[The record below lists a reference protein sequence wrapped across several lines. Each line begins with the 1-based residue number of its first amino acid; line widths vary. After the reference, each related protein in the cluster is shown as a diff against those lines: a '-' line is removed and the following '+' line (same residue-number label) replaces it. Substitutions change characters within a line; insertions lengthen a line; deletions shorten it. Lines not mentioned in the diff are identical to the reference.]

1 MSQIQRYSRI
11 YDYINE
17 YLDLIYDYYSKHV
30 VSFLVTYYNLD
41 IEETIWEDEEV
52 FGGAYEEVGN
62 LTGIKR
68 NKILLLPVY
77 YMEEI
82 STSFDGQDVGYN
94 KDNVGN
100 FVIPSSYNFTPY
112 QHDII
117 KMEQSILRPTNDI
130 YPLYKVTGA
139 DISVNT
145 DKRFWRLKVETF
157 ESETLPS
164 VEAQVVNTY
173 SFVEYDKKIHTLADA
188 QYIAKLLVKDE
199 SLRGEIHDRLY
210 DERSG
215 FYFNEPVNP

>member
-17 YLDLIYDYYSKHV
+17 YLSLIYDYYSKHV

-41 IEETIWEDEEV
+41 IEETVWEDEEV

-188 QYIAKLLVKDE
+188 QYIAKLLVKDS
-199 SLRGEIHDRLY
+199 SLREEIHDRLY